1 MIQTLKASDVRSN
14 WSQLLNKVFRGET
27 EVVVEKSGIPVAAIV
42 SAQEYQKLQQI
53 KQQREKD
60 FAVISKIRTA
70 FKDQSPEQIQKN
82 IDQAITDVRSE
93 RKHQRTHSK

>member
-1 MIQTLKASDVRSN
+1 MTQTMKASEARQQ
-14 WSQLLNKVFRGET
+14 WSKVLNKVFKGQTR
-27 EVVVEKSGIPVAAIV
+27 VVVEKSGIPVAAIV